1 MVGTSTPQNNLVVGS
16 YLELTHSISNCNH
29 EDRRLMFWEDIRNV
43 KNVKVKI
50 HLLFK
55 RPHTP
60 SQLVKARLDAHL
72 FELGPYHYYPR

>member
-1 MVGTSTPQNNLVVGS
+1 
-16 YLELTHSISNCNH
+16 
-29 EDRRLMFWEDIRNV
+29 MFWEDIRNV

-60 SQLVKARLDAHL
+60 SPLVKARLDAHL
-72 FELGPYHYYPR
+72 FELGPYHYYPRWEFNPFYYNMYISFLKQELTL